1 VKKLLRFAHL
11 YSLAIEK
18 LNMDLSLTATETK
31 IFSLLKAVVAEK
43 TPETILRGAGGW
55 VRDKL
60 LSKDSND
67 IDIAVNNMTGEAFAN
82 LVSEYMAE
90 HGLKKQS
97 VTVVEANPDQSKHLA
112 TAMIRLFGLPIDFV
126 NLRTETYAD
135 SRIPTME
142 MGTAEEDAQR
152 RDLTINSLFYNI
164 NSGEIEDFVGGIN
177 DLRAGIARTPLDPV
191 QTFLDDPL
199 RILRTV
205 RFASKYGLD
214 LDPAL
219 IAATHDP
226 KVQEA
231 FKTKISNER
240 VWAELAGK
248 KDGDHYKPGALIG
261 PNPTRAVELLKELG
275 LMEAVFDPTDEEVK
289 DLAPKPLPPR
299 GTDDYERLNAPP
311 PKEERMVPWETPQNN
326 PHHQFDIWN
335 HTLSV
340 VKNLIDQTPK
350 PITEDQ
356 ETYLVR
362 NLAALLHDIGKR
374 YTGIQGVSENGS
386 HTSYH
391 GHEEASAK
399 LAQAVLTRL
408 HAPQDII
415 KRVVDLIS
423 VHLRPH
429 TLLENGR
436 GRNYRRFVRD
446 YPDWRHSVDIAIAD
460 NLGKQNFNPEEAEL
474 ERQKYEG
481 LRGNIQKA
489 MEWAG
494 KDPNSTSAI
503 PRPISGKDLIAMGL
517 KPGPI
522 MGQILNA
529 LDEALLDNPS
539 MSKEEALEFART
551 FIA

>member
-1 VKKLLRFAHL
+1 
-11 YSLAIEK
+11 
-18 LNMDLSLTATETK
+18 MDLSLNATENK
-31 IFSLLKAVVAEK
+31 IFTLLKAVVTEK
-43 TPETILRGAGGW
+43 APDTILRAAGGW

-67 IDIAVNNMTGEAFAN
+67 IDIAVNNMTGEAFAH

-90 HGLKKQS
+90 HGLKKQN

-126 NLRTETYAD
+126 NLRTESYAN

-164 NSGEIEDFVGGIN
+164 NSGEVEDFVGGIK
-177 DLRAGIARTPLDPV
+177 DLRAGIARTPLDPAK
-191 QTFLDDPL
+191 TFLDDPL

-205 RFASKYGLD
+205 RFASKYGLE

-226 KVQEA
+226 KVKDA
-231 FKTKISNER
+231 FRNKISNER

-261 PNPTRAVELLKELG
+261 PNPTRAIELLKQLG
-275 LMEAVFDPTDEEVK
+275 LMEAVFDPTPAEMEE
-289 DLAPKPLPPR
+289 L
-299 GTDDYERLNAPP
+299 GF
-311 PKEERMVPWETPQNN
+311 KEEMVPWDTPQNN
-326 PHHQFDIWN
+326 PHHSFDIWN

-340 VKNLIDQTPK
+340 VKAMVDQTKAPMR
-350 PITEDQ
+350 EDQ

-374 YTGIQGVSENGS
+374 YKGIQGTHPTKG
-386 HTSYH
+386 HTNYH
-391 GHEEASAK
+391 GHEETSGKIAET
-399 LAQAVLTRL
+399 VLTRL
-408 HAPQDII
+408 KAPSDII
-415 KRVVDLIS
+415 KRVKALIDS
-423 VHLRPH
+423 HLRPH
-429 TLLENGR
+429 VLLEEGR
-436 GRNYRRFVRD
+436 GRSYRKFVRD
-446 YPDWRHSVDIAIAD
+446 NPEWMHNVDLAIAD
-460 NLGKQNFNPEEAEL
+460 NLGKQNFTAEEADT
-474 ERQKYEG
+474 ERQKYEN

-494 KDPNSTSAI
+494 KNPNASSAI
-503 PRPISGKDLIAMGL
+503 PRPITGHDLIALGL

-522 MGQILNA
+522 MGQIMAA
-529 LDEALLDNPS
+529 LDEALLDNPG
-539 MSKEEALEFART
+539 MSKEEALDLART
-551 FIA
+551 FTA